1 MHKQRIKMK
10 EQSKFV
16 FYRFYKGQMMAFDLP
31 ESAFMVYMADLNEI
45 RKLGYNTL
53 RPLRTHLGCLG
64 IGRRSFERCIMKTTS
79 MGLLKRVAVDGKY
92 DYFWDMEAYNRL
104 IQIVSTTTKYTVL
117 REFCNKAF
125 EKDKRT
131 VMSITYDEIQELSAH
146 KW

>member
-1 MHKQRIKMK
+1 MK
-10 EQSKFV
+10 VKKAPA
-16 FYRFYKGQMMAFDLP
+16 FYKFYKGLMMAFDLP

-92 DYFWDMEAYNRL
+92 DYFWDMEAYDRL

>member
-1 MHKQRIKMK
+1 MK
-10 EQSKFV
+10 AKKAPA
-16 FYRFYKGQMMAFDLP
+16 FYKFYKGLMMAFDLP

>member
-1 MHKQRIKMK
+1 MK
-10 EQSKFV
+10 VKKAPS
-16 FYRFYKGQMMAFDLP
+16 FYKFYKGLMMAFDLP

-79 MGLLKRVAVDGKY
+79 MGLLKRVDVDGKY

>member
-1 MHKQRIKMK
+1 MK
-10 EQSKFV
+10 DQSKFV
-16 FYRFYKGQMMAFDLP
+16 FYRFYKGLMMAFDLP
-31 ESAFMVYMADLNEI
+31 ESAFMVYMADLNTI
-45 RKLGYNTL
+45 RELSYNTL
-53 RPLRTHLGCLG
+53 RPMSAHLGCLG
-64 IGRRSFERCIMKTTS
+64 IGRRSFERCIKKTTS

-92 DYFWDMEAYNRL
+92 DYFWDMEAYDRL

-131 VMSITYDEIQELSAH
+131 VMSITYDEIQELASQ

>member
-1 MHKQRIKMK
+1 MK
-10 EQSKFV
+10 VKKAPG
-16 FYRFYKGQMMAFDLP
+16 FYKFYKGLMMAFDLP

-53 RPLRTHLGCLG
+53 RPLRTHLGYLG

>member
-1 MHKQRIKMK
+1 MK
-10 EQSKFV
+10 VKKAPA
-16 FYRFYKGQMMAFDLP
+16 FYKFYKGLMMAFDLP

-79 MGLLKRVAVDGKY
+79 MGLLKRVDVDGKY